1 MVEMNAGEVAENL
14 AELIQRNRDDF
25 PDEGLATVT
34 GLRRGDVPAT
44 NAGFVVTLRDGSEFQ
59 VTVVRSRRSRD

>member
-1 MVEMNAGEVAENL
+1 MVEMDASEVAEKL
-14 AELIQRNRDDF
+14 AELIRRNREDF

-34 GLRRGDVPAT
+34 GLRQSDVRAT

-59 VTVVRSRRSRD
+59 VTVVQSRSSRD